1 MRIHADY
8 LSKSRH
14 GIWYYRWAVPEAI
27 RRQHPELPK
36 ELKRSTRTA
45 DTRLARGIARR
56 IHLDHLQRLYDKTAM
71 NLPRD
76 LGIRAFEI
84 ELDPKTGRP
93 IKLTAE
99 AHEADV
105 ATRTAA
111 ALMEAAIAREQQRFA
126 AEQAILPARDSDR
139 VGHGASADVA
149 TTFPTSLS
157 KAPVQATAVSPAPAV
172 VADVTLS
179 EAFDKYAKVKR
190 GDGSWASETMRYTH
204 EPSIRVFREL
214 VGRPMTRSLPDGTTL
229 TQFDLPV
236 RELTPTVV
244 EKFVE
249 EFRQF
254 PTRQGKRPA
263 KAHARAILSEG
274 GPPQSIDNFFKR
286 LEHVQQFLRFCV
298 EKNYI
303 SEQTLTEVT
312 IVTRKN
318 TQKLRNKAARERDVD
333 GIEDAD
339 GCVAFTQ
346 DELKR
351 LFGPTFAK
359 HARRSAARYWIP
371 LMACYTGMRVA
382 EASQL
387 RPEDFVVVDEIPCV
401 RIRGGV
407 TVTDESG
414 QILGTTRVKTAG
426 SRRTI
431 PLHPALLELGL
442 LDYVA
447 TRRAEQREWMW
458 DGLIWE
464 VKSGFG
470 RYPSRDFSLLAKA
483 VGVHVPKRKVLHSF
497 RSTLAQALEKAGME
511 DTLIDRF
518 IGHDVATTRSKSY
531 SRTDTGAAL
540 PITRMFEV
548 LKTVRFSIDVDRRAS
563 IRRLAA

>member
-27 RRQHPELPK
+27 RRLHPELPK

-93 IKLTAE
+93 VKLTAE

-105 ATRTAA
+105 AARTAA
-111 ALMEAAIAREQQRFA
+111 ALMEAAIAREQGRFE
-126 AEQAILPARDSDR
+126 AEQAILPASDPEDVSR
-139 VGHGASADVA
+139 RAPSAAAATPPALPSEARIQAPSAS
-149 TTFPTSLS
+149 L
-157 KAPVQATAVSPAPAV
+157 APSV

-179 EAFDKYAKVKR
+179 EAFDKYATVKR
-190 GDGSWASETMRYTH
+190 GDGSWASETLQYTH

-229 TQFDLPV
+229 SQFDLPV

-249 EFRQF
+249 EFRRF

-274 GPPQSIDNFFKR
+274 GPPQSMDNFFKR

-298 EKNYI
+298 EKNYVT
-303 SEQTLTEVT
+303 EQTLTEVT
-312 IVTRKN
+312 LVTRTN
-318 TQKLRNKAARERDVD
+318 SQKLRNKAARERDVD
-333 GIEDAD
+333 DIEDAD
-339 GCVAFTQ
+339 GCVAFTP
-346 DELKR
+346 DELQR

-387 RPEDFVVVDEIPCV
+387 RPEDFVVVDEIHCV

-407 TVTDESG
+407 KVTDESG
-414 QILGTTRVKTAG
+414 QVLGSTRVKTAS

-447 TRRAEQREWMW
+447 TRREERREWMW

-497 RSTLAQALEKAGME
+497 RSTLAQALEQAGME

-531 SRTDTGAAL
+531 SRTDAGAAL
-540 PITRMFEV
+540 PVKRMFEV
-548 LKTVRFSIDVDRRAS
+548 LKTVRLQIALEELLKR
-563 IRRLAA
+563 